1 MYEKEYDDVLVPATV
16 MIARRLVEGMKDLAR
31 ARRISI
37 RQMYTEALA
46 DYLKRN
52 PLPRRD

>member
-37 RQMYTEALA
+37 RQTYTEALT